1 MPSVVCMLV
10 RPSSRSCSVRYLPN
24 GGMEGIAWSNDKRMN
39 KRVPIIFG
47 INGNERLQRFDFGNS
62 LESGAP

>member
-10 RPSSRSCSVRYLPN
+10 R
-24 GGMEGIAWSNDKRMN
+24 
-39 KRVPIIFG
+39 PIIFG